1 MMLKSE
7 IFDKIQF
14 LFETYKFND
23 HNLHCIIYFN
33 GNANKVIL
41 EKALAMTLD
50 VVPILGSQYVEN
62 VNEPYW
68 RKEESSSFKE
78 ILTFANSKDEFEAF
92 ITSKIDVLIGPQVKA
107 CLLSSNNDSLCILM
121 NHMVCDAAGFK
132 TYLYLLCSLYSTLL
146 VNPDYKSDCLLDGD
160 RSIKLINRQFSF
172 GDKLKNL
179 LMQRGESN
187 GSIDLNFP
195 MSSGEEIKPFVLMY
209 EVKED
214 RFLAIKKYSH
224 GHNVTI
230 NDITLAAFYRVLYQ
244 ILAKQDLSISIAV
257 DMRKYLKNKNIN
269 ALTNLTATAIS
280 KIHYEPDDTFDDTVR
295 KVSKEM
301 NLKKK
306 NLIGLNVIVKV
317 SLLFKCFK
325 YKHVKK
331 LLGKGFHNPMIGMTN
346 IGILDSKKLCF
357 RGTSIKNAVMFGSMK
372 YRPYFQL
379 ALTSY
384 NNTMTFT
391 VNLYGDLQ
399 DKYNME
405 TFFSLLDKELQF
417 FNVK

>member
-1 MMLKSE
+1 M
-7 IFDKIQF
+7 
-14 LFETYKFND
+14 
-23 HNLHCIIYFN
+23 
-33 GNANKVIL
+33 
-41 EKALAMTLD
+41 
-50 VVPILGSQYVEN
+50 
-62 VNEPYW
+62 
-68 RKEESSSFKE
+68 
-78 ILTFANSKDEFEAF
+78 
-92 ITSKIDVLIGPQVKA
+92 
-107 CLLSSNNDSLCILM
+107 
-121 NHMVCDAAGFK
+121 
-132 TYLYLLCSLYSTLL
+132 
-146 VNPDYKSDCLLDGD
+146 
-160 RSIKLINRQFSF
+160 
-172 GDKLKNL
+172 
-179 LMQRGESN
+179 
-187 GSIDLNFP
+187 NFP

-306 NLIGLNVIVKV
+306 NLIGLNAIVKV